1 MISKPIFLLC
11 SVLWPLHLWSATDNI
26 VDGFNIG
33 ESNEIMGNIITNG
46 TISLNEDFNTALD
59 KVRNF
64 NPEYAAQIEQI
75 ATTDETKTAALRMLR
90 NWLAHQVFEKYE
102 KLFMADLESRSAATG
117 RAIKSNKSASTN
129 HTLESY
135 WLDRGEL
142 DSKRCRTDGMI
153 SCQYPDGFED
163 WMINSQNYYNSQEN
177 HQDNGYANHLYDSK
191 QTVFKKDMPAKDYTL
206 SCSLMLHNQTHNS
219 KTLNISYNLLQEGHI
234 ILSASCQTEKYTDNH
249 AYRNKMAQDAKEGR
263 YNKQKRLKKPDG
275 TIVYTITDNRSTN
288 PQRWTPSFLPDAHV
302 HNYAFRDAYHD
313 QSSTNNIR
321 LSDDFIDT
329 DTLAN
334 LWNMEFNIVESK
346 MKEIAPDVVVS
357 AADKPETQRAQIYH
371 NYLAQQA
378 AQQTLIAVIQEMHT
392 ASRDTGRAIKTYDS
406 NGNIVTANQIAPN
419 TSGTYWLDRG
429 ALDTPKCRI
438 GDGYYNPKCPYP
450 SDFREKMITLQV
462 YPSGDIYINMEEDI
476 EQDGKLQHVATQ
488 MNYTPNHAQNI
499 LDTYKIM
506 YDYSDFYRMQSEF
519 NELAIRDN
527 QILKLSK
534 RRLNKIKR
542 QCDKLYQEG
551 KTATSELCKM
561 PRDIALS
568 LATVEGA
575 AYTTVGN

>member
-11 SVLWPLHLWSATDNI
+11 TVLWPLHLWSATDNI

-33 ESNEIMGNIITNG
+33 ESNEIMGDIITNG

-117 RAIKSNKSASTN
+117 RAIKSNKYPAIETTPN
-129 HTLESY
+129 GNETHYDEEIH

-163 WMINSQNYYNSQEN
+163 FMVSTQSGTVNSGIFSEHYKKLYLGKDVPNKNYTLDCYLMLDNQPYNSEQ
-177 HQDNGYANHLYDSK
+177 
-191 QTVFKKDMPAKDYTL
+191 
-206 SCSLMLHNQTHNS
+206 
-219 KTLNISYNLLQEGHI
+219 LNISSNSLQEEL
-234 ILSASCQTEKYTDNH
+234 LSLELFCTTEKYDEHH
-249 AYRNKMAQDAKEGR
+249 AYRTQMAQDAKNGR
-263 YNKQKRLKKPDG
+263 FKCKRYKQKPDG
-275 TIVYTITDNRSTN
+275 SRECVYKYDFLDE
-288 PQRWTPSFLPDAHV
+288 RWTTDIIPAAHV
-302 HNYAFRDAYHD
+302 QAYDMNYNH
-313 QSSTNNIR
+313 QVSNNIR
-321 LSDDFIDT
+321 MSDDFIDK

-462 YPSGDIYINMEEDI
+462 YPSGDIYINMEEDT

-534 RRLNKIKR
+534 RQLNKIKR
-542 QCDKLYQEG
+542 QCDKLYQED

-575 AYTTVGN
+575 AYTIVGN